1 MATSV
6 TGLSGP
12 SANPDLLRKNL
23 LEAVDY
29 FDKTPE
35 RTFWKDLAGM
45 VKPSDQLNEIIA
57 AVSGLAL
64 PQITAEFGVSPQDDI
79 TSPARKVYTPQKRML
94 QFRMSDEA
102 FINDQYGVVKGYGTE
117 LAGVFQTAK
126 ELAASIYL
134 NGCLDTTMIQT
145 PLLQPLS
152 STAHPLQTGTD
163 TNTFTVQQTLG
174 IIALEDMTTLLLNQQ
189 AHKNYPMP
197 KYGPFQLEVATR
209 NNQLSKRLVHGGQ
222 LPQTNNNDINAVAG
236 DIAKIICSP
245 FFTNPEWWCLRSL
258 NPTKQSRFC
267 LTRYGFKLTELI
279 YDGDTDSWKATA
291 KESYLFDV
299 MDYRGAAYST
309 PS

>member
-6 TGLSGP
+6 AGLSGP
-12 SANPDLLRKNL
+12 TANPDLLRKNL
-23 LEAVDY
+23 LMAVDY

-35 RTFWKDLAGM
+35 ITYWKDLAGM

-64 PQITAEFGVSPQDDI
+64 PQVTGEYGVAPQDDI

-117 LAGVFQTAK
+117 LAGVFATAK
-126 ELAASIYL
+126 EIAAAVYL
-134 NGCLDTTMIQT
+134 NGALNTSIIST
-145 PLLQPLS
+145 PLGAALSSASQPLAMGFDS
-152 STAHPLQTGTD
+152 
-163 TNTFTVQQTLG
+163 NTFTTQQTLG
-174 IIALEDMTTLLLNQQ
+174 IIALEDATNLLLNQQ

-209 NNQLSKRLVHGGQ
+209 NAKLAERLTTAGQ
-222 LPQTNNNDINAVAG
+222 LPTTNNNDKNVVAG
-236 DIAKIICSP
+236 KIGRVIASP
-245 FFTNPEWWCLRSL
+245 YFTNPEWWCLRSM
-258 NPTKQSRFC
+258 NPAKQSRFC
-267 LTRYGFKLTELI
+267 LTRYGFKLTELV
-279 YDGDTDSWKATA
+279 YDGDTDSWKVTA

-299 MDYRGAAYST
+299 VDYRGAFYST